1 FSDTTTLKVE
11 TQSDEEFSL
20 SWNDANGSSNF
31 NDLVVNIQPTSEEL
45 PLGTFLQNSSQAE
58 LIDLTNLSQPLVTAN
73 FSVFREAA
81 FNNEVYFYQVDAEGK
96 VDGLTPNTSTYLE
109 AALNNLVKD
118 AVTGEFVKFEA
129 ANQGVTTGTAQIETG
144 SIIAPLIVINGTLS
158 QLTDDDI
165 SNDPTV
171 YFPYL
176 GANPD
181 GIDHIRLLGDNTF
194 GFEDLPN
201 GGDLDYN
208 DMIVKINFSS

>member
-58 LIDLTNLSQPLVTAN
+58 LIDLTGLSQPVVTAD

-81 FNNEVYFYQVDAEGK
+81 FNNEVYFYK
-96 VDGLTPNTSTYLE
+96 VDESGIVDGFAPNTSTYQQ
-109 AALNNLVKD
+109 AALDNLVKD
-118 AVTGEFVKFEA
+118 AVTGEVVKFSA
-129 ANQGVTTGTAQIETG
+129 ANQGVETGTAQIETG
-144 SIIAPLIVINGTLS
+144 SIIAPLIIVNGSLS
-158 QLTDDDI
+158 QLTDDDT
-165 SNDPTV
+165 SNNPEI

-176 GANPD
+176 QANAD
-181 GIDHIRLLGDNTF
+181 GVDHIRLLGDNTF

-208 DMIVKINFSS
+208 DLIIEMEFTI